1 VLGAAWNCH
10 CDGGAC
16 HRISN
21 IRNRNAMTKT
31 AREWLAMMEP
41 QDAEQVQQW
50 MTKAYTLDRKF
61 DCISEMI
68 SNVTPQWQTLPGGF
82 WEWRELYNKYAYL
95 PSKMIG
101 IYETDPYP
109 SQSYSAPGIDP
120 ILYRPS
126 RGGIRRDS

>member
-1 VLGAAWNCH
+1 VLGFAWNGH
-10 CDGGAC
+10 SYGGSG
-16 HRISN
+16 HRIPN
-21 IRNRNAMTKT
+21 LFNCYVMTKT

-41 QDAEQVQQW
+41 EDAERVQQW

-82 WEWRELYNKYAYL
+82 WEWRELYNKYAYQ
-95 PSKMIG
+95 PSKMYG

-126 RGGIRRDS
+126 RGGFRRDS